1 MADKIQ
7 IDIISDVVCPWCII
21 GYKYLEK
28 AIAELGLEGR
38 VEIEWKPFELNPDMP
53 AEGENLRAHV
63 ARKYGSTAEESL
75 KSRANMTQIAG
86 NLGFRFDFYDEMKMV
101 NTRQAHILLEH
112 AREQGKQHALKIAL
126 FEAHFSNRQDISDR
140 TVLTRVLESVG
151 LNAAEA
157 LAELDN
163 PMARDKV
170 AKEEDYWHSMGVLSV
185 PTIVFN
191 RKGAVTGAHPTEAF
205 KQVLTQIAE
214 QG

>member
-28 AIAELGLEGR
+28 AITELGLEDR

-63 ARKYGSTAEESL
+63 AKKYGSTPEESI
-75 KSRANMTQIAG
+75 KARANMTKIAG
-86 NLGFRFDFYDEMKMV
+86 ELGFRFDYFDDMKMV
-101 NTRQAHILLEH
+101 NTRDAHILLEY
-112 AREQGKQHALKIAL
+112 AAEQGKQHALKMRL
-126 FEAHFSNRQDISDR
+126 FEAFFSNRQDVSDKQI
-140 TVLTRVLESVG
+140 LARVLESVG

-163 PMARDKV
+163 PAARDKV
-170 AKEEDYWHSMGVLSV
+170 AGEEEYWRSMGVSSV

-191 RKGAVTGAHPTEAF
+191 RKSAVTGAHPTEVF
-205 KQVLTQIAE
+205 KQVLAEIAE